1 MASYRVLKLEKNLFF
16 LHAHYKTSEIFN
28 DSTSLDLFRLFFYIH
43 SWLVGGSEE
52 QESVV
57 VTSSHSEEPTG
68 DQFRSRVVTS
78 NFLNLAL
85 AEIKERSLEQSKHT
99 HTMHM
104 MGEREEGVE
113 MVEII

>member
-1 MASYRVLKLEKNLFF
+1 M
-16 LHAHYKTSEIFN
+16 
-28 DSTSLDLFRLFFYIH
+28 
-43 SWLVGGSEE
+43 LVGGSEE

-99 HTMHM
+99 HYYAH
-104 MGEREEGVE
+104 GGEGVE

>member
-1 MASYRVLKLEKNLFF
+1 MASYRVLKFTRIIKLQKFSTIVQHRSTCSDSF
-16 LHAHYKTSEIFN
+16 LY
-28 DSTSLDLFRLFFYIH
+28 
-43 SWLVGGSEE
+43 SWLVGGSLEE

-104 MGEREEGVE
+104 RERDEGVE

>member
-1 MASYRVLKLEKNLFF
+1 M
-16 LHAHYKTSEIFN
+16 
-28 DSTSLDLFRLFFYIH
+28 
-43 SWLVGGSEE
+43 LVGGSEE

-85 AEIKERSLEQSKHT
+85 AEIKERFLDSQT
-99 HTMHM
+99 HRRRDDA
-104 MGEREEGVE
+104 GRRVE

>member
-1 MASYRVLKLEKNLFF
+1 M
-16 LHAHYKTSEIFN
+16 
-28 DSTSLDLFRLFFYIH
+28 
-43 SWLVGGSEE
+43 SEE

-99 HTMHM
+99 HTMHT
-104 MGEREEGVE
+104 GEREEGVE

>member
-1 MASYRVLKLEKNLFF
+1 M
-16 LHAHYKTSEIFN
+16 
-28 DSTSLDLFRLFFYIH
+28 
-43 SWLVGGSEE
+43 LVGGSEE

-99 HTMHM
+99 HTHTMHM
-104 MGEREEGVE
+104 RERDEGVE

>member
-1 MASYRVLKLEKNLFF
+1 MASYRVLKLEKNLDF

-28 DSTSLDLFRLFFYIH
+28 DSTYIARLVPTLFLY
-43 SWLVGGSEE
+43 SWLVGGSSEE

-99 HTMHM
+99 HTLCT
-104 MGEREEGVE
+104 
-113 MVEII
+113 